1 MNTTSVQEFEARAR
15 EAEASQVPMF
25 LKVGRGI
32 AWCLYAITVVV
43 IGVLLLAFV
52 LRLVGASTDAA
63 FVRWVYRSS
72 ESAMR
77 PFRGIFPVKEV
88 GDVSVLDAS
97 LLFGALTYLAVATG
111 IDALYRGASDR
122 LARRE
127 ADIVRAR
134 ADADSVRVQ
143 FDALQQQAAY
153 AAAQQQSAQQFAAQ
167 QEAIRIQAE
176 QAAAG
181 LRPPLT

>member
-1 MNTTSVQEFEARAR
+1 MSMSSVHEFEARAR
-15 EAEASQVPMF
+15 DAEESPVPLF

-43 IGVLLLAFV
+43 IVILVLAFV

-97 LLFGALTYLAVATG
+97 LLFGALAYLAAATG

-122 LARRE
+122 LARRQF
-127 ADIVRAR
+127 DIARAR
-134 ADADSVRVQ
+134 ADADAVRVQ

-167 QEAIRIQAE
+167 QEALRRQAE
-176 QAAAG
+176 QAAADAR
-181 LRPPLT
+181 RPLA